1 MHILGVKSPSEILVD
16 GAIDK
21 VDAATGGAISLTI
34 GLIGLAVALIL
45 IGMCC
50 CYCMF
55 CGKDAWI
62 YNCRDKDGDEK
73 DTKDSNVEGG
83 QPKDQD

>member
-1 MHILGVKSPSEILVD
+1 MSKCCI
-16 GAIDK
+16 
-21 VDAATGGAISLTI
+21 TGSWYSVF
-34 GLIGLAVALIL
+34 GLAVALIL

-73 DTKDSNVEGG
+73 DTKDTNVEGG
-83 QPKDQD
+83 QPKIVDQRNDVETKFKAIC